1 MLKRLTIREHQSGQN
16 IKKERGQRK
25 RQKEE
30 NDKDKG
36 NKNVDVSET
45 KIWTKKKKLL
55 GQSFKKNFLD
65 FILKTE
71 PPKSKK

>member
-1 MLKRLTIREHQSGQN
+1 MLKTLTIREHQSGQN

-45 KIWTKKKKLL
+45 KIWTKKK
-55 GQSFKKNFLD
+55 
-65 FILKTE
+65 
-71 PPKSKK
+71 

>member
-1 MLKRLTIREHQSGQN
+1 MLKTLTIREHQNGQN

-45 KIWTKKKKLL
+45 KIWTKKKIKLL
-55 GQSFKKNFLD
+55 GQSFKKKNFLD

-71 PPKSKK
+71 PPK